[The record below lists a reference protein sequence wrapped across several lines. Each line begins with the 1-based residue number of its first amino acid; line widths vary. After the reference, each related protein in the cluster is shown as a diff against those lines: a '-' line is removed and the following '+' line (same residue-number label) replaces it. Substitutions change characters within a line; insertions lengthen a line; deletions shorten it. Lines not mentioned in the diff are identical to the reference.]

1 MKVTTNK
8 KSTTLNK
15 SFINYLKDQ
24 NKISDSL
31 LVVINNLTIEELIAV
46 KLELSAKM
54 INNRLFGLDIW
65 RNSGYI
71 IKEALLMFAI
81 STTQSKKDAARFL
94 GLTYLDFKKAL
105 KKYEVNNYFMNKD

>member
-15 SFINYLKDQ
+15 SIINYLKDQ
-24 NKISDSL
+24 NKINDSV
-31 LVVINNLTIEELIAV
+31 LVIINNLTIEELIAV

-54 INNRLFGLDIW
+54 INHRLFGLDIW
-65 RNSGYI
+65 RNSVYI

-105 KKYEVNNYFMNKD
+105 KTYKVDNYFLNKD

>member
-46 KLELSAKM
+46 KLELSANM